1 MDGVELL
8 LDQYGIGIIYLLV
21 LLYIAQMLRSQ
32 AKNIPK
38 LVEGWNT
45 SQTQYATLDTTV
57 TTQASE
63 SRQRDTALL
72 DYLRANDTM
81 VSQLFERVLTGQGVI
96 LGTVESM
103 SKTVLQTN
111 QLISETVKTM
121 DTADINEKLDRAL
134 AILERLE
141 TTFNDLKPEVA
152 TLKTNITGIDSRLT
166 CAEDGLLT
174 VRDDVMAIK
183 KAQTQETDPPAP
195 IASVSKTNARRKT
208 DEQET
213 PVVKP
218 EPTKTDTPPTDA
230 IPKGN

>member
-1 MDGVELL
+1 MDWLGPALE
-8 LDQYGIGIIYLLV
+8 QYGMWVFVGVVMCYWAQSVRAQSMLNNQLV
-21 LLYIAQMLRSQ
+21 A
-32 AKNIPK
+32 
-38 LVEGWNT
+38 GWNA
-45 SQTQYATLDTTV
+45 SQTQYTTLDTTV
-57 TTQASE
+57 TTQAIE

-72 DYLRANDTM
+72 DYLRTNDTM
-81 VSQLFERVLTGQGVI
+81 VSQLLERVLTGQGVI

-218 EPTKTDTPPTDA
+218 EPTKTDTPPTD
-230 IPKGN
+230 IPPTGG